1 MAQPKNPPLSV
12 RLPPWLLE
20 EIKAAAAAK
29 GLAVNAELV
38 AVLTQAY
45 RLGEKLADSGAT
57 PAQVGEIG
65 AKAKRVPVVT
75 KAPSFKGLTAA
86 GEPLP
91 ERKPYQKGSK
101 R

>member
-20 EIKAAAAAK
+20 HLKAEAAAK

-45 RLGEKLADSGAT
+45 RLGEKLADAGAT
-57 PAQVGEIG
+57 PAQLGEVV
-65 AKAKRVPVVT
+65 AAAKRAPVT
-75 KAPSFKGLTAA
+75 PKAPSFKGLTAA